1 MHKGFAC
8 PSGYPVLLLPLTSQW
23 HFIVIAVCKYSLQ
36 VRPSCSPEELTDCHV
51 RECSSH
57 FYSFSWSLAAL
68 DIEFQNFSSVQR
80 REKAAGH
87 KNSFETSLSPVS
99 SYPVAAQS
107 LRCLLPLV
115 TVQMARAPPWAPPLL
130 AGEEEQVGAGMCGP
144 RCKVTFLLSHPFLS
158 KRRVNR

>member
-8 PSGYPVLLLPLTSQW
+8 PSGYPVLLLPRTSQW
-23 HFIVIAVCKYSLQ
+23 HFIIIAVCKYSLQ

-107 LRCLLPLV
+107 LRCPLPLV
-115 TVQMARAPPWAPPLL
+115 TVQMAWAPPWGSSTPGWRGGTGWGRGVWAPLQSDLPAQPSVSL
-130 AGEEEQVGAGMCGP
+130 
-144 RCKVTFLLSHPFLS
+144 
-158 KRRVNR
+158 

>member
-1 MHKGFAC
+1 MHKGFTC
-8 PSGYPVLLLPLTSQW
+8 PSGYPVLLLPRTSQW

-87 KNSFETSLSPVS
+87 KNCFETSLSPVS

-107 LRCLLPLV
+107 LRCLLPPV
-115 TVQMARAPPWAPPLL
+115 TVQMARAPPWGSSTPGWRGGTGWGRDVWAPLQSDLPAQPSVSL
-130 AGEEEQVGAGMCGP
+130 
-144 RCKVTFLLSHPFLS
+144 
-158 KRRVNR
+158 

>member
-1 MHKGFAC
+1 MHAQRIYMSIWI
-8 PSGYPVLLLPLTSQW
+8 PSAASASYFPMA
-23 HFIVIAVCKYSLQ
+23 FYCYCSLQ
-36 VRPSCSPEELTDCHV
+36 VQSLRPSCSPEELTDCHV

-115 TVQMARAPPWAPPLL
+115 TVQMARAPPWGSSTPGWRGGTGWGRDVWAPLQSDLPAQPSVSL
-130 AGEEEQVGAGMCGP
+130 
-144 RCKVTFLLSHPFLS
+144 
-158 KRRVNR
+158 